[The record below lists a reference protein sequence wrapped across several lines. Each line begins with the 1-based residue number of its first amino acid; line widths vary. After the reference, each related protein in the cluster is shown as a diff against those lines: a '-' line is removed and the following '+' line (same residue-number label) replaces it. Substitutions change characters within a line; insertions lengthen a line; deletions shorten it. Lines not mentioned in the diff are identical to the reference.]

1 MSRHDL
7 DEDIDEEED
16 EDIDALIDEL
26 ESQDGDNA
34 DYEEEE
40 VDQPG
45 GARVIPED
53 LLQTDTRT
61 GLNSA
66 EVLVRRKKF
75 GYNQMKGT
83 TAYTNM
89 KNNSDALQRKRRI
102 SSSSS

>member
-7 DEDIDEEED
+7 EDDDDDED

-40 VDQPG
+40 TDQSG
-45 GARVIPED
+45 GARVIPEE
-53 LLQTDTRT
+53 LLQTDTRM

-66 EVLVRRKKF
+66 DVLFRRKRF
-75 GYNQMKGT
+75 GYNSMKGRS
-83 TAYTNM
+83 APR
-89 KNNSDALQRKRRI
+89 LPLHF
-102 SSSSS
+102 